1 MGSVKNKHLKTLVI
15 PKSATVYDS
24 TLKYICR
31 GTVFPNLETIKVQK
45 RQPPRGLY
53 PHHIHRQGDRILR
66 RTVWPKNTND
76 LLDQLAD
83 NNCSIDDYLEENRE
97 DMIVLAAK
105 DFWEAAI
112 ERSGMS
118 KCNIINKAD
127 FNYCYFY
134 DIVNGRKI
142 ASRDKVIRLIL
153 SMHLTTDDC
162 QEALRI
168 SGRSALYPKVQRDA
182 LLIYGIENRYTV
194 DETNQLLSAH
204 GEDTLR

>member
-1 MGSVKNKHLKTLVI
+1 M
-15 PKSATVYDS
+15 A
-24 TLKYICR
+24 
-31 GTVFPNLETIKVQK
+31 
-45 RQPPRGLY
+45 
-53 PHHIHRQGDRILR
+53 
-66 RTVWPKNTND
+66 KNTND

-153 SMHLTTDDC
+153 SMRLPPTTARRRC
-162 QEALRI
+162 VSAAAPPCIPRY
-168 SGRSALYPKVQRDA
+168 SGM
-182 LLIYGIENRYTV
+182 
-194 DETNQLLSAH
+194 H
-204 GEDTLR
+204 C

>member
-1 MGSVKNKHLKTLVI
+1 M
-15 PKSATVYDS
+15 A
-24 TLKYICR
+24 
-31 GTVFPNLETIKVQK
+31 
-45 RQPPRGLY
+45 
-53 PHHIHRQGDRILR
+53 
-66 RTVWPKNTND
+66 KNTND

-153 SMHLTTDDC
+153 SMRLTTDDC

-194 DETNQLLSAH
+194 DKPTSCFPPMGRIRSDEQNRKNGNQRPAPLYGAVPGRALHA
-204 GEDTLR
+204 GYYI

>member
-1 MGSVKNKHLKTLVI
+1 M
-15 PKSATVYDS
+15 A
-24 TLKYICR
+24 
-31 GTVFPNLETIKVQK
+31 
-45 RQPPRGLY
+45 
-53 PHHIHRQGDRILR
+53 
-66 RTVWPKNTND
+66 KNTND

-153 SMHLTTDDC
+153 SMRLTTDDC

-168 SGRSALYPKVQRDA
+168 SGRSALYPGLRTATPWMKPTSCFPPMGRIRSDEQHRENGDQRPAPLYGAFPGRA
-182 LLIYGIENRYTV
+182 LHAGYYI
-194 DETNQLLSAH
+194 
-204 GEDTLR
+204 

>member
-1 MGSVKNKHLKTLVI
+1 M
-15 PKSATVYDS
+15 A
-24 TLKYICR
+24 
-31 GTVFPNLETIKVQK
+31 
-45 RQPPRGLY
+45 
-53 PHHIHRQGDRILR
+53 
-66 RTVWPKNTND
+66 KNTND

-142 ASRDKVIRLIL
+142 ASLFDHALCICCRSFHFATDWSIYDRSDFFNYFCKVSSLF
-153 SMHLTTDDC
+153 C
-162 QEALRI
+162 
-168 SGRSALYPKVQRDA
+168 
-182 LLIYGIENRYTV
+182 N
-194 DETNQLLSAH
+194 
-204 GEDTLR
+204 

>member
-1 MGSVKNKHLKTLVI
+1 
-15 PKSATVYDS
+15 
-24 TLKYICR
+24 
-31 GTVFPNLETIKVQK
+31 
-45 RQPPRGLY
+45 
-53 PHHIHRQGDRILR
+53 
-66 RTVWPKNTND
+66 
-76 LLDQLAD
+76 
-83 NNCSIDDYLEENRE
+83 
-97 DMIVLAAK
+97 MIILAAK

>member
-1 MGSVKNKHLKTLVI
+1 M
-15 PKSATVYDS
+15 A
-24 TLKYICR
+24 
-31 GTVFPNLETIKVQK
+31 
-45 RQPPRGLY
+45 
-53 PHHIHRQGDRILR
+53 
-66 RTVWPKNTND
+66 KNTND

-153 SMHLTTDDC
+153 SMRLTTDAARRRC
-162 QEALRI
+162 VSAAAPPCIPRY
-168 SGRSALYPKVQRDA
+168 SGM
-182 LLIYGIENRYTV
+182 
-194 DETNQLLSAH
+194 H
-204 GEDTLR
+204 C

>member
-1 MGSVKNKHLKTLVI
+1 M
-15 PKSATVYDS
+15 A
-24 TLKYICR
+24 
-31 GTVFPNLETIKVQK
+31 
-45 RQPPRGLY
+45 
-53 PHHIHRQGDRILR
+53 
-66 RTVWPKNTND
+66 KNTND

-142 ASRDKVIRLIL
+142 ASRQGDPPDSQYAPDHRRLPGGAAY
-153 SMHLTTDDC
+153 
-162 QEALRI
+162 QRPLRPV
-168 SGRSALYPKVQRDA
+168 SQGTAGCTADLRD
-182 LLIYGIENRYTV
+182 
-194 DETNQLLSAH
+194 
-204 GEDTLR
+204 

>member
-1 MGSVKNKHLKTLVI
+1 M
-15 PKSATVYDS
+15 A
-24 TLKYICR
+24 
-31 GTVFPNLETIKVQK
+31 
-45 RQPPRGLY
+45 
-53 PHHIHRQGDRILR
+53 
-66 RTVWPKNTND
+66 KNTND

-97 DMIVLAAK
+97 DMIILAAK

-118 KCNIINKAD
+118 KCNIINK
-127 FNYCYFY
+127 
-134 DIVNGRKI
+134 R
-142 ASRDKVIRLIL
+142 
-153 SMHLTTDDC
+153 LTTDDC

>member
-1 MGSVKNKHLKTLVI
+1 M
-15 PKSATVYDS
+15 A
-24 TLKYICR
+24 
-31 GTVFPNLETIKVQK
+31 
-45 RQPPRGLY
+45 
-53 PHHIHRQGDRILR
+53 
-66 RTVWPKNTND
+66 KNTND

-153 SMHLTTDDC
+153 SMRLTTDDC

-194 DETNQLLSAH
+194 DVATVPGDALCYGRIRSDEQHRENGDQRPAPLYGTVPGRALHA
-204 GEDTLR
+204 GYYI

>member
-1 MGSVKNKHLKTLVI
+1 M
-15 PKSATVYDS
+15 A
-24 TLKYICR
+24 
-31 GTVFPNLETIKVQK
+31 
-45 RQPPRGLY
+45 
-53 PHHIHRQGDRILR
+53 
-66 RTVWPKNTND
+66 KNTND

-142 ASRDKVIRLIL
+142 ASRNKVIRLIL

>member
-1 MGSVKNKHLKTLVI
+1 M
-15 PKSATVYDS
+15 A
-24 TLKYICR
+24 
-31 GTVFPNLETIKVQK
+31 
-45 RQPPRGLY
+45 
-53 PHHIHRQGDRILR
+53 
-66 RTVWPKNTND
+66 KNTND

-142 ASRDKVIRLIL
+142 ARGEITGFAVKSKGMPRTSAYSTLNSPSSL
-153 SMHLTTDDC
+153 S
-162 QEALRI
+162 
-168 SGRSALYPKVQRDA
+168 S
-182 LLIYGIENRYTV
+182 
-194 DETNQLLSAH
+194 
-204 GEDTLR
+204 

>member
-1 MGSVKNKHLKTLVI
+1 M
-15 PKSATVYDS
+15 A
-24 TLKYICR
+24 
-31 GTVFPNLETIKVQK
+31 
-45 RQPPRGLY
+45 
-53 PHHIHRQGDRILR
+53 
-66 RTVWPKNTND
+66 KNTND

-153 SMHLTTDDC
+153 SMRLTTDDC
-162 QEALRI
+162 QGGAAYQRPLRPV
-168 SGRSALYPKVQRDA
+168 SQGTAGCTADLRD
-182 LLIYGIENRYTV
+182 
-194 DETNQLLSAH
+194 
-204 GEDTLR
+204 

>member
-1 MGSVKNKHLKTLVI
+1 M
-15 PKSATVYDS
+15 A
-24 TLKYICR
+24 
-31 GTVFPNLETIKVQK
+31 
-45 RQPPRGLY
+45 
-53 PHHIHRQGDRILR
+53 
-66 RTVWPKNTND
+66 KNTND

-97 DMIVLAAK
+97 DMIILAAK

-112 ERSGMS
+112 
-118 KCNIINKAD
+118 
-127 FNYCYFY
+127 NYCYFY

-153 SMHLTTDDC
+153 SMRLTTDDC

>member
-1 MGSVKNKHLKTLVI
+1 M
-15 PKSATVYDS
+15 A
-24 TLKYICR
+24 
-31 GTVFPNLETIKVQK
+31 
-45 RQPPRGLY
+45 
-53 PHHIHRQGDRILR
+53 
-66 RTVWPKNTND
+66 KNTND

-97 DMIVLAAK
+97 DMIILAAK

-142 ASRDKVIRLIL
+142 ASRRLPGGAAYQRPL
-153 SMHLTTDDC
+153 CPVSQGTAGCTAD
-162 QEALRI
+162 LR
-168 SGRSALYPKVQRDA
+168 D
-182 LLIYGIENRYTV
+182 
-194 DETNQLLSAH
+194 
-204 GEDTLR
+204 